1 MKKEV
6 RQTWCGFRSLMAE
19 RPQRIQIKE
28 GFAAAGTA
36 KLLVELI
43 HHTTHTELGVRACQ
57 PEKTWISFLG
67 LL

>member
-36 KLLVELI
+36 KLLGELI
-43 HHTTHTELGVRACQ
+43 HQFYQVRACQ